1 MSGETVDRWA
11 PRVSRELERMH
22 EAHRA
27 ALAKLGESA
36 LAEAR
41 RRAHRSV
48 APTIRGTA
56 TKDGIALSATHPAAA
71 GFETGGRVYGSPWLA
86 VPLRE
91 ELRGT
96 GPRVGPRLFVIRT
109 RDGRR
114 FLASQQSGAVDIRW
128 RLVRSIV
135 SAHRPAILPA
145 GRAASAKIPDTLAA
159 VTTERLIRG

>member
-1 MSGETVDRWA
+1 VSGETVDQWA
-11 PRVSRELERMH
+11 PRVTRELERLH

-27 ALAKLGESA
+27 ALAKLGETA
-36 LAEAR
+36 IAEAR

-86 VPLRE
+86 VPLRD
-91 ELRGT
+91 ELRNV
-96 GPRVGPRLFVIRT
+96 GPRSGPRLFVIRT

-145 GRAASAKIPDTLAA
+145 GRSAAAKIPDTLAA
-159 VTTERLIRG
+159 VTTERLTRG